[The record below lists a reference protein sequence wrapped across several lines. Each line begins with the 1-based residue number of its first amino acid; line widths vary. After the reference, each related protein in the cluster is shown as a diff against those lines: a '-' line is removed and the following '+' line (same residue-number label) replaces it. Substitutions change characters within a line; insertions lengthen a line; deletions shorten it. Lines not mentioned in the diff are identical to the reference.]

1 VLDIIGGGAIGLSIA
16 ARLALSGTSVRVWT
30 RTRRQAER
38 ILREGIAYES
48 AVEPLQHAVASVDA
62 RHTEELQD
70 EADLLENPTRWVLLA
85 VKQTDAAAAGTVACI
100 RKIAGRGIPVICLQ
114 NGIGHMEKLRAA
126 CPGIAFLEGI
136 TTEGALRQDERT
148 VRLTGSGQLWLAEDE
163 GDVRGSE
170 RQKMLLELL
179 DKAGIKSLVSKTIK
193 DQVYAKLLVN
203 AVINPLTALFG
214 VKNGEL
220 PQDETRYRLM
230 RGLYEE
236 SIRVLSADADYSPT
250 GSEWERIL
258 DVCRLTAANTSSMLA
273 DIRAGRPTEI
283 AAINGG
289 IVRLAQRFGI
299 SAPMNEA
306 AVAWITALEEHGM
319 ERGG

>member
-1 VLDIIGGGAIGLSIA
+1 MLDIIGGGAIGLSIA
-16 ARLALSGTSVRVWT
+16 ARLAISGTSVRVWT
-30 RTRRQAER
+30 RTIEQAER
-38 ILREGIAYES
+38 IRHEGIAYAS
-48 AVEPLQHAVASVDA
+48 VAEPFKHAVASVDA
-62 RHTEELQD
+62 RHTEGMQED
-70 EADLLENPTRWVLLA
+70 EVLLENPARWVLLA
-85 VKQTDAAAAGTVACI
+85 VKQTDAATAGTINCI
-100 RKIAGRGIPVICLQ
+100 RKLAGEGTPVICLQ

-126 CPGIAFLEGI
+126 CPGIAFLEGV
-136 TTEGALRQDERT
+136 TTEGALRLDERS
-148 VRLTGSGQLWLAEDE
+148 VKLTGSGQLWLAEDV
-163 GDVRGSE
+163 GDAQGTE

-179 DKAGIKSLVSKTIK
+179 HKAGIKSLVSKTIK

-214 VKNGEL
+214 VKNGDL

-236 SIRVLSADADYSPT
+236 TIRVLSADADYSPT
-250 GSEWERIL
+250 GGEWERIL
-258 DVCRLTAANTSSMLA
+258 DVCRLTAGNTSSMLA

-289 IVRLAQRFGI
+289 IVRMARRYEI
-299 SAPMNEA
+299 NAPMNEA
-306 AVAWITALEEHGM
+306 AVAWITALEAHGT